1 MSVPRLMN
9 KCEEYLVFHS
19 LMPMID
25 KLGYAG
31 QYNLTPPPDTLSEM
45 RIEVAPDWYVYSM
58 HMTAVLTTPLN
69 LIGVLIIVF
78 CQTTQVQSLRW
89 HLLTYQICSMI
100 TDFLINI
107 GCLPVVYS
115 PFAIGRPHGLFTKVF
130 TYFGNNKTTE
140 AQCVVV
146 FVSMY
151 ITAGSVELLFFL
163 RCQAILPINHKY
175 KLTLG
180 KSILLTALYQCVLIA
195 LMVISFTSAVPDQA
209 ETQAQFL
216 KMYPQFEYL
225 IVDENVFFFCVHVE
239 AVHVLFLS
247 TCLLRLAAGMAM
259 VFLLVW
265 MSSRALHSFQLSTRT
280 RRMHLQLI
288 KSLCYQISVPVVA
301 FYGPLI
307 VLIIP
312 LIFTIPDTQVPFFFC
327 LLFMSVHTSLGT
339 LSMLYFNRPYRS
351 WLILTLRKRTFVT
364 SHSGSQFKT
373 NKYFARTDRIKEGVS
388 ALF

>member
-1 MSVPRLMN
+1 
-9 KCEEYLVFHS
+9 
-19 LMPMID
+19 
-25 KLGYAG
+25 
-31 QYNLTPPPDTLSEM
+31 M

-107 GCLPVVYS
+107 GCLPVIYS
-115 PFAIGRPHGLFTKVF
+115 PFAIGRPHGIFTSIF
-130 TYFGNNKTTE
+130 NFFGYKTSTE
-140 AQCVVV
+140 AQCVIV
-146 FVSMY
+146 FVSIY

-163 RCQAILPINHKY
+163 RYQAILPVNHKY

-180 KSILLTALYQCVLIA
+180 KSILLTAIYQIVLIT
-195 LMVISFTSAVPDQA
+195 LMIISFTSAVPDQDLA
-209 ETQAQFL
+209 RAQFQQL
-216 KMYPQFEYL
+216 YPEFQYL
-225 IVDENVFFFCVHVE
+225 ITDEHVFFVCIVVE

-307 VLIIP
+307 VLIAP
-312 LIFTIPDTQVPFFFC
+312 LIFTIPDTQVSFFFC

-339 LSMLYFNRPYRS
+339 LSMLYFHRPYRS
-351 WLILTLRKRTFVT
+351 WLIRTLGKRTLVT
-364 SHSGSQFKT
+364 SHSGSQFKE
-373 NKYFARTDRIKEGVS
+373 NAHFSRADLVKHSS